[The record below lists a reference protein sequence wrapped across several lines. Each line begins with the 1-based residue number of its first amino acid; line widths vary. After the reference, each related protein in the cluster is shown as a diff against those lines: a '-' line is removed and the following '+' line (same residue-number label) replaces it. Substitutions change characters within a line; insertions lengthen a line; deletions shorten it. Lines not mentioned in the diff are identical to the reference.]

1 MSRAA
6 PVLEHL
12 TCLLRKLGL
21 ELEALVTAGPACYDI
36 EIGDFVMAMMGNSS
50 VMGGSDGY
58 GWF

>member
-1 MSRAA
+1 MI
-6 PVLEHL
+6 LEHL

-21 ELEALVTAGPACYDI
+21 ELEAMVTAGPACYDI
-36 EIGDFVMAMMGNSS
+36 EIGDFLVAMMGNSS

>member
-1 MSRAA
+1 MI
-6 PVLEHL
+6 LEHL

-21 ELEALVTAGPACYDI
+21 ELEAMVTAGPACYDI
-36 EIGDFVMAMMGNSS
+36 EIGGFVVAMMGNSS